1 MYETVPNDLVRF
13 GELYVASV
21 MTRERLKQ
29 VLTDIFFIRI
39 GYLYQ
44 KKKKISLVMIRVD
57 FTLSEL
63 FDSTEG
69 FYSRVKNYI
78 F

>member
-44 KKKKISLVMIRVD
+44 KKKKLV
-57 FTLSEL
+57 
-63 FDSTEG
+63 
-69 FYSRVKNYI
+69 
-78 F
+78 